1 MSHYETNP
9 FADEE
14 VNPFADP
21 SVKKGSGARGGGGGG
36 GGSLF
41 STSGISPLPPEP
53 YESGATIDIPL
64 DTHSTE
70 DVTSKEKELRAKE
83 AELKRREEVALSA
96 ARIVIEVKNWPAFFP
111 IIHND
116 IANEIPV
123 HLQTIMYVAFAT
135 LIGLV
140 ICLLYNMVAVTTAWT
155 RDTVGPIIW
164 LLAVIYTL
172 TGIPGG
178 FYFWYRPLYQAA
190 RCEAQ
195 SGDEGSARLGWDE
208 AIYGG
213 GRRHTPRGF
222 RRQASQAVFPLP
234 PWSSSPSGT
243 VDCNRLYPPDS
254 IRRLSPKDM
263 SDSALWFGSFLLVFS
278 VHIAFC
284 ILAAIAPEL
293 FFKGGSITGILA
305 ALSIF
310 PQDRTL
316 GMMYFVGSALFC
328 CESLVSIWVIQQVF
342 MYFRGSGKAAEM
354 KREVARQTIMSA
366 L

>member
-41 STSGISPLPPEP
+41 STVSYFACSGISPLPPEP

-83 AELKRREEVALSA
+83 AELKRREEELMTKEEAIKR

-190 RCEAQ
+190 R
-195 SGDEGSARLGWDE
+195 
-208 AIYGG
+208 
-213 GRRHTPRGF
+213 
-222 RRQASQAVFPLP
+222 
-234 PWSSSPSGT
+234 
-243 VDCNRLYPPDS
+243 
-254 IRRLSPKDM
+254 

-293 FFKGGSITGILA
+293 FFKGGSIT
-305 ALSIF
+305 
-310 PQDRTL
+310 
-316 GMMYFVGSALFC
+316 
-328 CESLVSIWVIQQVF
+328 
-342 MYFRGSGKAAEM
+342 
-354 KREVARQTIMSA
+354 
-366 L
+366 